1 MKREPRKLSTRPH
14 QTVRIRCDIDATIP
28 NVKQEVLEELSTVEE
43 SVVKVTLHGNN
54 TQIGKKIIKQRLE
67 EKGIVHVSIA
77 DEDLN
82 NLHDPNEYLF
92 HDMGDDT
99 EESINEVLERAE
111 LAPET
116 QTIRHHLRES

>member
-1 MKREPRKLSTRPH
+1 
-14 QTVRIRCDIDATIP
+14 
-28 NVKQEVLEELSTVEE
+28 VLEELSTVEE

-54 TQIGKKIIKQRLE
+54 TQISKKIIKQRLE